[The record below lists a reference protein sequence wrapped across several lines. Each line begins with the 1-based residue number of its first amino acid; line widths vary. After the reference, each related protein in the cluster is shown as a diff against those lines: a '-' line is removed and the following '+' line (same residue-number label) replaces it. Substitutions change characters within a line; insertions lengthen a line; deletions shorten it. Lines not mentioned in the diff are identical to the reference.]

1 MRKNFS
7 GADYISKI
15 SLKSQK
21 LVLCRR
27 NKVIIKEFRI
37 LMKVLL
43 NIILVSAF
51 KPSILVQVLY
61 IIS

>member
-1 MRKNFS
+1 M
-7 GADYISKI
+7 DYISKI